1 MSLLLFLALILVGDN
16 GIMPI
21 HMIAIIDYGMGNL
34 RSVQKG
40 FEKMGYAAE
49 ITRDAGRIESAPGVV
64 LPGVGAF
71 AACMNGLAECGLV
84 DTVYRVVHQGTP
96 LLGICVGMQIL
107 FSESIEFGRVRGLD
121 ILKGQ
126 VVRFDPATLDGGK
139 IPHMGW
145 NQLHLKRHAPHLD
158 GIADG
163 ATTYFVHSYY
173 PVPDDPEI
181 IATTTDYGSTEF
193 ASSVWWRNIF
203 ATQFHPEKSQA
214 IGLRILANF
223 GKLVTGTSVALE
235 TPNSELRT
243 PNLP

>member
-1 MSLLLFLALILVGDN
+1 
-16 GIMPI
+16 
-21 HMIAIIDYGMGNL
+21 MIAIIDYGMGNL

-49 ITRDAGRIESAPGVV
+49 VTRDAGRIESAPGVV

-71 AACMNGLAECGLV
+71 AACMNGLADCGLT
-84 DTVYRVVHQGTP
+84 DTVYRVIANGTP

-107 FSESIEFGRVRGLD
+107 FTESVEFGRVRGLD

-126 VVRFDPATLDGGK
+126 VVRFDHTHIDGGK

-145 NQLHLKRHAPHLD
+145 NQLHLKRRVPHLD

-163 ATTYFVHSYY
+163 MSVYFVHSYY
-173 PVPDDPEI
+173 PVPDDPRI
-181 IATTTDYGSTEF
+181 IATTTDYGHTEF
-193 ASSVWWRNIF
+193 TSSVRWRNIF
-203 ATQFHPEKSQA
+203 ATQFHPEKSQT

-223 GKLVTGTSVALE
+223 GRLVMGEGPGLHSSGTAP
-235 TPNSELRT
+235 TPNFEPRT
-243 PNLP
+243 PSPR